1 LTADEAVFPITAAFG
16 NASYP
21 NGNSTTAVSS
31 ACADPASV
39 AQQRQHGQ
47 AQVPV
52 KSAPSLPSAKSSD
65 FTASRLL
72 CQPITESGRNICA
85 AGVVDDSARCCA
97 RGQIVDEGWL
107 MSRHR
112 PYIILLVCAVLTARD
127 VGPASRFAAAQ
138 QVAVGGNIQT
148 SGVQWQYD
156 LESAKRAA
164 AQTGR
169 LVLVH
174 FWTPT
179 CKPCLKLEEA
189 VFNQPGVGGA
199 LQAQFVPVKLNAN
212 EHPDIAQSFGITHL
226 PTDVIMTAEGQ
237 VVGKQISP
245 PTPAA
250 YVAET
255 TQLARQYTTRLGGP
269 FAQATATESPRINT
283 AYAGLQIPANTPA
296 ALEAQAATL
305 NPHRFAAAA
314 NPFTANAPTPT
325 AASLT
330 PVPPPPTAAVAPVAT
345 SQPSQYDQ
353 FPQPSGAVPAVQAMP
368 PRQIANPYA
377 APPTTGPSPQASPV
391 AAATSQPSSPADPR
405 SPAPNAAPIGFD
417 GYCPVSM
424 RTQWKWV
431 PGVPRYGIVH
441 RGRTYLMAGPAEQQ
455 QFWADPDRY
464 SPALSGMDPVL
475 AIDHAQQVP
484 GKREHSIDYHNLFY
498 MFASEATLQQFTST
512 PERYA
517 VAVRQAMGIQRGR
530 LVR

>member
-1 LTADEAVFPITAAFG
+1 
-16 NASYP
+16 
-21 NGNSTTAVSS
+21 
-31 ACADPASV
+31 
-39 AQQRQHGQ
+39 
-47 AQVPV
+47 
-52 KSAPSLPSAKSSD
+52 
-65 FTASRLL
+65 
-72 CQPITESGRNICA
+72 
-85 AGVVDDSARCCA
+85 
-97 RGQIVDEGWL
+97 
-107 MSRHR
+107 MSRYR
-112 PYIILLVCAVLTARD
+112 PYIVLLVCAVLTARD

-138 QVAVGGNIQT
+138 QVAVGGSNQAI
-148 SGVQWQYD
+148 GVQWQYD

-174 FWTPT
+174 FWSPT
-179 CKPCLKLEEA
+179 CKPCLKLEET
-189 VFNQPGVGGA
+189 VFNQPAVGGA

-212 EHPDIAQSFGITHL
+212 EHPDIAQSLGITHL
-226 PTDVIMTAEGQ
+226 PTDVIMTAEGR
-237 VVGKQISP
+237 VLGKQISP

-250 YVAET
+250 YVAEA

-269 FAQATATESPRINT
+269 YAQATATAPESPRINT

-305 NPHRFAAAA
+305 NPDRFAAAA
-314 NPFTANAPTPT
+314 NPFTASAPTPT

-330 PVPPPPTAAVAPVAT
+330 PVAAPAAIAAPPML
-345 SQPSQYDQ
+345 QPSQYDQ
-353 FPQPSGAVPAVQAMP
+353 FPQPSGAAPAFLAP
-368 PRQIANPYA
+368 PPHQIANPYA
-377 APPTTGPSPQASPV
+377 APPPIGASQPTTVAAQPTTGASPQASPV
-391 AAATSQPSSPADPR
+391 AIATLKPSPAADPR
-405 SPAPNAAPIGFD
+405 PPAPNAAPIGFD

-431 PGVPRYGIVH
+431 PGDPRYGIVH

-475 AIDHAQQVP
+475 AIDHGQQVP
-484 GKREHSIDYHNLFY
+484 GKREHSIDYNNLFY

>member
-1 LTADEAVFPITAAFG
+1 
-16 NASYP
+16 
-21 NGNSTTAVSS
+21 
-31 ACADPASV
+31 
-39 AQQRQHGQ
+39 
-47 AQVPV
+47 
-52 KSAPSLPSAKSSD
+52 
-65 FTASRLL
+65 
-72 CQPITESGRNICA
+72 
-85 AGVVDDSARCCA
+85 
-97 RGQIVDEGWL
+97 

-127 VGPASRFAAAQ
+127 VGPASRFATAQ
-138 QVAVGGNIQT
+138 QVDVGGSIQT
-148 SGVQWQYD
+148 SGVRWQYD

-179 CKPCLKLEEA
+179 CKPCLKLEET

-199 LQAQFVPVKLNAN
+199 LQAQFVPVKINAN

-226 PTDVIMTAEGQ
+226 PTDVIITAEGQ

-269 FAQATATESPRINT
+269 FAQATATAPESPKINT

-305 NPHRFAAAA
+305 KPERFFAAA
-314 NPFTANAPTPT
+314 NPFIASAPTPT
-325 AASLT
+325 AATLT
-330 PVPPPPTAAVAPVAT
+330 PVAFPPPPAVAPSST

-353 FPQPSGAVPAVQAMP
+353 VPQPSVAAPAVQAMP

-377 APPTTGPSPQASPV
+377 SPIIGPPPQASPV
-391 AAATSQPSSPADPR
+391 AAATLQPSPPADPQ
-405 SPAPNAAPIGFD
+405 PAAPSAAPIGFD

-431 PGVPRYGIVH
+431 PGDPRYGIIH

-475 AIDHAQQVP
+475 AIDHGQQVP
-484 GKREHSIDYHNLFY
+484 GKREHSIDYNNLFY

>member
-1 LTADEAVFPITAAFG
+1 
-16 NASYP
+16 
-21 NGNSTTAVSS
+21 
-31 ACADPASV
+31 
-39 AQQRQHGQ
+39 
-47 AQVPV
+47 
-52 KSAPSLPSAKSSD
+52 
-65 FTASRLL
+65 
-72 CQPITESGRNICA
+72 
-85 AGVVDDSARCCA
+85 
-97 RGQIVDEGWL
+97 

-112 PYIILLVCAVLTARD
+112 PYIILLVCAVLTAPD
-127 VGPASRFAAAQ
+127 VEPASHFAAAQ
-138 QVAVGGNIQT
+138 QVAVGGSNQAI
-148 SGVQWQYD
+148 GVQWQYD

-179 CKPCLKLEEA
+179 CKPCLKLEET

-199 LQAQFVPVKLNAN
+199 LQAQFVSVKLNAN

-226 PTDVIMTAEGQ
+226 PTDVVMTAEGR

-255 TQLARQYTTRLGGP
+255 TQLAKQYTTRLGGP
-269 FAQATATESPRINT
+269 FAQATATAPESPKINT
-283 AYAGLQIPANTPA
+283 AYAGLQIPADTPA
-296 ALEAQAATL
+296 AFEAQAATL
-305 NPHRFAAAA
+305 NPHRFDAAA
-314 NPFTANAPTPT
+314 NPFTASAPTPT
-325 AASLT
+325 VANFA
-330 PVPPPPTAAVAPVAT
+330 PVAPPPTTVAPEPT
-345 SQPSQYDQ
+345 SRPNEYDQ
-353 FPQPSGAVPAVQAMP
+353 LPQPSGTAPAVQAMP
-368 PRQIANPYA
+368 PRQIANPYTSPIIG
-377 APPTTGPSPQASPV
+377 PPPQASPV
-391 AAATSQPSSPADPR
+391 AAATLQPSPPADPR
-405 SPAPNAAPIGFD
+405 PAAPSAAPIGFD

-431 PGVPRYGIVH
+431 PGDPRYGIIH

-475 AIDHAQQVP
+475 AIDHGQQVP
-484 GKREHSIDYHNLFY
+484 GKREHSIDYNNLFY

-530 LVR
+530 LIR

>member
-1 LTADEAVFPITAAFG
+1 
-16 NASYP
+16 
-21 NGNSTTAVSS
+21 
-31 ACADPASV
+31 
-39 AQQRQHGQ
+39 
-47 AQVPV
+47 
-52 KSAPSLPSAKSSD
+52 
-65 FTASRLL
+65 
-72 CQPITESGRNICA
+72 
-85 AGVVDDSARCCA
+85 
-97 RGQIVDEGWL
+97 

-112 PYIILLVCAVLTARD
+112 PYIILLVCAVLSARD
-127 VGPASRFAAAQ
+127 VGPASHFAAAQ
-138 QVAVGGNIQT
+138 QVAVGGSNQAM
-148 SGVQWQYD
+148 GVQWQYD

-189 VFNQPGVGGA
+189 VFNQPAVGGA
-199 LQAQFVPVKLNAN
+199 LQAQFVPVKVNAN

-226 PTDVIMTAEGQ
+226 PTDVIMTAEGR
-237 VVGKQISP
+237 VIGKQISP

-269 FAQATATESPRINT
+269 FAQATATAHESPRINT
-283 AYAGLQIPANTPA
+283 AYAGLQIPVNTPA
-296 ALEAQAATL
+296 ALEAQPAAL
-305 NPHRFAAAA
+305 NPDRFAAAA
-314 NPFTANAPTPT
+314 NPFTASAPTPT

-330 PVPPPPTAAVAPVAT
+330 PVAFPPPPAVAPSST

-353 FPQPSGAVPAVQAMP
+353 FPQPSGAAPAFHAPP

-377 APPTTGPSPQASPV
+377 AQSTTGPSPQVSPV
-391 AAATSQPSSPADPR
+391 AVATLQPSSPVDPR
-405 SPAPNAAPIGFD
+405 LAAPSAAPIGFD

-431 PGVPRYGIVH
+431 PGDPRYGIVH

-475 AIDHAQQVP
+475 AIDHGQQVP
-484 GKREHSIDYHNLFY
+484 GKREHSIDYNNLFY

-530 LVR
+530 LVQ